1 MSIKDLFDKGYSLKF
16 LKNKSQDDLNEDL
29 ESSRYLTAYSKKAQ
43 RFLPDTD
50 FSTASNFAR
59 FGLAEEYYDT
69 AIKRIYQTYPYDG
82 SQAEKTEWE
91 NESTYL
97 DLFIFENEYPR
108 TNGYISLTATSSF
121 AGSKDS
127 TYNIYSSDTPQ
138 YIFIKGGPHSDS
150 GGDYKSD
157 FSAGPSKIGISK
169 ANIYH
174 TASQRTNNLELD
186 LDKGVTLEFWLK
198 KDGWADTSGT
208 QVEYLFHLWN
218 SGSVSRNPL
227 TDYGSLRV
235 YSFGETSTSKR
246 TIYTRI
252 LSGST
257 AISFD
262 HDVGMS
268 NIADSKWHHYALTT
282 KTLGGDTVSSLYVDG
297 AHVSQKTDTDT
308 INAVTGTMLASLGGL
323 VGPLTGSTS
332 IGRGWGNIVSSS
344 FDEFR
349 YWKTERDAQQIGRYY
364 RDQIGGGT
372 NTDNIKYD
380 DVSNKVDLGVYYKFN
395 EGITGDSATDATIL
409 DYSGRISNG
418 AFVNYSS
425 EGRNTGSAIVLAGA
439 SSKEFKDPII
449 YSAHPDVTALVDDKI
464 SQGRLHDYSNPISLY
479 KSVPG
484 WVLEEDE
491 RESNHLKYLMQIL
504 ASYFDD
510 LYLQIEKL
518 SKLKDINY
526 PDDTSYEK
534 PLPFADRL
542 LEARG
547 YDAPELFAHASAL
560 AQYLERDE
568 KRLFEKKLYEVKN
581 IIYQNVYNNL
591 SYIQKSK
598 GTYKSLRNFLRCFG
612 VDEELVKL
620 NIYANNDVYE
630 LKDNTVNTALRKK
643 FIDFD
648 DLETRYD
655 AGGVYTN
662 AYSATAYQYK
672 DSSVDNTISYIPAIA
687 ASQVTGAALTIEAEV
702 ILPKRSISGDTNYQV
717 YPTLV
722 SSIFGMHA
730 VTESDTD
737 FSFASDDTI
746 NFNVVINKSSLDKRN
761 GSFSLTTSGSSDILT
776 EVESSNYIGLYDNQ
790 KWNLAFRLRPTGH
803 PNHALVTDVATTYT
817 YELYGNNYMSN
828 ILQNEFTVSGTIS
841 LSNAA
846 KFFTQPKRIFLGSA
860 RDNFTGSIVEKYSDV
875 KVSSVRA
882 WYSHLDDETMRN
894 HGKFSNTYGSLHPL
908 KNANLTDTANF
919 LGTKIPQIK
928 TLVLDWNMSNL
939 TGSDA
944 NGRFII
950 NDFSSGSG
958 DTSSYGFLT
967 PIIEKNYT
975 GRGDF
980 FESAEA
986 QRGQAIDVEFVQTAK
1001 QKLPEV
1007 VNSDDMVK
1015 ILNKQDDVVFTRE
1028 TTYVSHTLSIEKSM
1042 YQTISEEMMRFFAS
1056 ITDFNNLIGEPV
1068 NRYRPNY
1075 KKLEKLRELFFSRVE
1090 GDLDL
1095 ERFIEYYKWI
1105 DDAVTIMIAQ
1115 LIPASANAVEL
1126 LRNMVENHVLERNKY
1141 WAKFPTL
1148 ESEPHNPI
1156 SPIKG
1161 IEELKYNWKFGHAPL
1176 AEDQHS
1182 NQDQGCLWWKQRA
1195 ERNDALTS
1203 GDSLVDAD
1211 KDSLLKIIV
1220 TEVSNDDITL
1230 KTSAGVKYTKGYY
1243 PDRSLAR
1250 PWDLTSEIS
1259 LQLKGGSN
1267 PEHTNRH
1274 DIYKNIIKWGS
1285 DDDFIFIDADNE
1297 TPKQVC
1303 NDKLIPDEINK
1314 KLFRVKTLSMRA
1326 DQTIGS
1332 DASGSGANDQLFDDA
1347 KSALLLPF
1355 SIYSSSIDTGYRQV
1369 YAGGSMPKIEFANIH
1384 DDKYGFDI
1392 EIPMQGPFAEKYVGG
1407 LQHRHVEIN
1416 RGTDGTLTR
1425 PEGWHLQEFSN
1436 QDLNEYILLENFD
1449 GATTTTTT
1457 NVDILE
1463 LPKNSVTGD
1472 PSIHEYWRNGVN
1484 ADNEWTFLKGPT
1496 PTVGTGPAGGQ
1507 FVPPSVVPNA
1517 SYGHAYC
1524 EVLPSKVGQTF
1535 SLVTPLIDL
1544 LEYDAGSDVRFRFYY
1559 HMYGIHI
1566 GNLKVQASQD
1576 PNFISGVEDLLVD
1589 WGTFN
1594 GTVISGQQQAN
1605 STDYWKSA
1613 SVDSALNSLGLAG
1626 WLGKRF
1632 YIRFLYTAGISHLS
1646 DCAIDGVLLYGST
1659 SGDGVFR
1666 NSFKL
1671 LNPTYDN
1678 HNRPSMIYTRQ
1689 EYAKRP
1695 VNIRN
1700 IQMTGS
1706 SPTVAGNYL
1715 DRYEYV
1721 STTSPEV
1728 NDPWFVTYVD
1738 KIASTTANIL
1748 PGKYDA
1754 GDDIYIFHTT
1764 STAWSSSSRDVSSAG
1779 GLPRV
1784 TIKINTD
1791 TVSDLD
1797 GAYVKIG
1804 STTAGPARHAQI
1816 YRMDDDGAIGAT
1828 GALSGTDCVV
1838 QIQNK
1843 TTAAEIA
1850 EELKL
1855 AIESAN
1861 GHEGKIIVSRDGA
1874 TLSLRHNRAE
1884 KAGFELPNRNYLT
1897 GTTRNRTR
1905 FKSRFS
1911 SPGGFEV
1918 MSRGFLDPAHE
1929 IYSVY
1934 NAMPWRNNWGR
1945 KVYNTQ
1951 LQAHQGKY
1959 GISTHGDGVYTNEDP
1974 DVGNSQ
1980 AAVIVVFTGV
1990 PANDETLRL
1999 TDAQGTTII
2008 FKIDSSSSSES
2019 GELHSDNDGSIVVG
2033 TSGISTTAAMVTRL
2047 ATVINKTILK
2057 ISATDVDGAVDYVAI
2072 KQNIYGSMGDT
2083 PIVDNLS
2090 NAFVLHN
2097 SSSYTEFIG
2106 GNWTARVHGIGD
2118 QTERVGKIREEDYA
2132 LIGVADGVSNAQ
2144 AAKHKYHRNNI
2155 ERIKYTG
2162 DQSFNSTGHVEF
2174 FTASLYDN
2182 AFVSHMIPRTDQQT
2196 SWITASII

>member
-1 MSIKDLFDKGYSLKF
+1 
-16 LKNKSQDDLNEDL
+16 
-29 ESSRYLTAYSKKAQ
+29 
-43 RFLPDTD
+43 
-50 FSTASNFAR
+50 
-59 FGLAEEYYDT
+59 
-69 AIKRIYQTYPYDG
+69 
-82 SQAEKTEWE
+82 
-91 NESTYL
+91 
-97 DLFIFENEYPR
+97 
-108 TNGYISLTATSSF
+108 
-121 AGSKDS
+121 
-127 TYNIYSSDTPQ
+127 
-138 YIFIKGGPHSDS
+138 
-150 GGDYKSD
+150 
-157 FSAGPSKIGISK
+157 
-169 ANIYH
+169 
-174 TASQRTNNLELD
+174 
-186 LDKGVTLEFWLK
+186 
-198 KDGWADTSGT
+198 
-208 QVEYLFHLWN
+208 
-218 SGSVSRNPL
+218 
-227 TDYGSLRV
+227 
-235 YSFGETSTSKR
+235 
-246 TIYTRI
+246 
-252 LSGST
+252 
-257 AISFD
+257 
-262 HDVGMS
+262 
-268 NIADSKWHHYALTT
+268 
-282 KTLGGDTVSSLYVDG
+282 
-297 AHVSQKTDTDT
+297 
-308 INAVTGTMLASLGGL
+308 
-323 VGPLTGSTS
+323 
-332 IGRGWGNIVSSS
+332 
-344 FDEFR
+344 
-349 YWKTERDAQQIGRYY
+349 
-364 RDQIGGGT
+364 
-372 NTDNIKYD
+372 
-380 DVSNKVDLGVYYKFN
+380 YYKFN

-1182 NQDQGCLWWKQRA
+1182 NQDQSCLWWKQRA

-1332 DASGSGANDQLFDDA
+1332 DASGSGANDQ
-1347 KSALLLPF
+1347 
-1355 SIYSSSIDTGYRQV
+1355 
-1369 YAGGSMPKIEFANIH
+1369 
-1384 DDKYGFDI
+1384 
-1392 EIPMQGPFAEKYVGG
+1392 
-1407 LQHRHVEIN
+1407 
-1416 RGTDGTLTR
+1416 
-1425 PEGWHLQEFSN
+1425 
-1436 QDLNEYILLENFD
+1436 
-1449 GATTTTTT
+1449 
-1457 NVDILE
+1457 
-1463 LPKNSVTGD
+1463 
-1472 PSIHEYWRNGVN
+1472 
-1484 ADNEWTFLKGPT
+1484 
-1496 PTVGTGPAGGQ
+1496 
-1507 FVPPSVVPNA
+1507 
-1517 SYGHAYC
+1517 
-1524 EVLPSKVGQTF
+1524 
-1535 SLVTPLIDL
+1535 
-1544 LEYDAGSDVRFRFYY
+1544 
-1559 HMYGIHI
+1559 
-1566 GNLKVQASQD
+1566 
-1576 PNFISGVEDLLVD
+1576 
-1589 WGTFN
+1589 
-1594 GTVISGQQQAN
+1594 
-1605 STDYWKSA
+1605 
-1613 SVDSALNSLGLAG
+1613 
-1626 WLGKRF
+1626 
-1632 YIRFLYTAGISHLS
+1632 
-1646 DCAIDGVLLYGST
+1646 
-1659 SGDGVFR
+1659 
-1666 NSFKL
+1666 
-1671 LNPTYDN
+1671 
-1678 HNRPSMIYTRQ
+1678 
-1689 EYAKRP
+1689 
-1695 VNIRN
+1695 
-1700 IQMTGS
+1700 
-1706 SPTVAGNYL
+1706 
-1715 DRYEYV
+1715 
-1721 STTSPEV
+1721 
-1728 NDPWFVTYVD
+1728 
-1738 KIASTTANIL
+1738 
-1748 PGKYDA
+1748 
-1754 GDDIYIFHTT
+1754 
-1764 STAWSSSSRDVSSAG
+1764 
-1779 GLPRV
+1779 
-1784 TIKINTD
+1784 
-1791 TVSDLD
+1791 
-1797 GAYVKIG
+1797 
-1804 STTAGPARHAQI
+1804 
-1816 YRMDDDGAIGAT
+1816 
-1828 GALSGTDCVV
+1828 
-1838 QIQNK
+1838 
-1843 TTAAEIA
+1843 
-1850 EELKL
+1850 
-1855 AIESAN
+1855 
-1861 GHEGKIIVSRDGA
+1861 
-1874 TLSLRHNRAE
+1874 
-1884 KAGFELPNRNYLT
+1884 
-1897 GTTRNRTR
+1897 
-1905 FKSRFS
+1905 
-1911 SPGGFEV
+1911 
-1918 MSRGFLDPAHE
+1918 
-1929 IYSVY
+1929 
-1934 NAMPWRNNWGR
+1934 
-1945 KVYNTQ
+1945 
-1951 LQAHQGKY
+1951 
-1959 GISTHGDGVYTNEDP
+1959 
-1974 DVGNSQ
+1974 
-1980 AAVIVVFTGV
+1980 
-1990 PANDETLRL
+1990 
-1999 TDAQGTTII
+1999 
-2008 FKIDSSSSSES
+2008 
-2019 GELHSDNDGSIVVG
+2019 
-2033 TSGISTTAAMVTRL
+2033 
-2047 ATVINKTILK
+2047 
-2057 ISATDVDGAVDYVAI
+2057 
-2072 KQNIYGSMGDT
+2072 
-2083 PIVDNLS
+2083 
-2090 NAFVLHN
+2090 
-2097 SSSYTEFIG
+2097 
-2106 GNWTARVHGIGD
+2106 
-2118 QTERVGKIREEDYA
+2118 
-2132 LIGVADGVSNAQ
+2132 
-2144 AAKHKYHRNNI
+2144 
-2155 ERIKYTG
+2155 
-2162 DQSFNSTGHVEF
+2162 
-2174 FTASLYDN
+2174 
-2182 AFVSHMIPRTDQQT
+2182 
-2196 SWITASII
+2196 